1 MVHIVEETF
10 DVNVH
15 HIMQVAQLHIL
26 VNLSD
31 SVLLAAIGTEPI
43 TVVMKLCFTNGLQY
57 LQYALL
63 NQSVEDGRDS
73 QWTDFSVVLTDF
85 YSSDTLRNVPCE
97 FSLYKS
103 DDFLVRDFFQICDR
117 FAVRAGRVASIVLFH
132 VAICQPDIFRL
143 DYHFDQ
149 FVENFAVF
157 AFRIQLVLYF
167 LKVIILGMAQFG
179 LLQSLFFCCHS
190 RRSPAFM
197 GDCLS

>member
-63 NQSVEDGRDS
+63 NQSVEDGRGFPVDG
-73 QWTDFSVVLTDF
+73 FF
-85 YSSDTLRNVPCE
+85 RCPYG
-97 FSLYKS
+97 
-103 DDFLVRDFFQICDR
+103 FLLCGH
-117 FAVRAGRVASIVLFH
+117 FAERT
-132 VAICQPDIFRL
+132 
-143 DYHFDQ
+143 
-149 FVENFAVF
+149 
-157 AFRIQLVLYF
+157 
-167 LKVIILGMAQFG
+167 M
-179 LLQSLFFCCHS
+179 
-190 RRSPAFM
+190 
-197 GDCLS
+197 